1 MFMKEISDYP
11 DITFLLE
18 KDRDIRLL
26 RHNYEYFVTPDTK
39 RRFNEIML
47 GVGSYIDFAQHL
59 KKEYD
64 VESIL
69 VLMPF
74 RMSEYIKEYSLMN
87 IMYQEKYHRA
97 FNFNVAYHT

>member
-1 MFMKEISDYP
+1 MIIKDISEYP
-11 DITFLLE
+11 DVTFLLE
-18 KDRDIRLL
+18 EDRDVRLL
-26 RHNYEYFVTPDTK
+26 RHNYQYFVTPDTK

-47 GVGSYIDFAQHL
+47 GIGSYDEFKIHL

-64 VESIL
+64 VESLL

-74 RMSEYIKEYSLMN
+74 RMSEFIKEYSLMN
-87 IMYQEKYHRA
+87 ISYQGKYHRA

>member
-59 KKEYD
+59 EKEYD
-64 VESIL
+64 VESLL

-97 FNFNVAYHT
+97 FNFNVAYHI